1 MSSVYWRK
9 RRNKWQAH
17 RPPHT
22 PTPIPEPKHTDMSL
36 LAAQSP
42 PDAAAAPAFGLTGAF
57 EADTVALKRYCDFL
71 RQTESI
77 RAQLMESAAQLDA
90 YIQQQ
95 IDLARGK

>member
-1 MSSVYWRK
+1 MAGSPPASYADANCGAGNYEMS
-9 RRNKWQAH
+9 
-17 RPPHT
+17 PF
-22 PTPIPEPKHTDMSL
+22 
-36 LAAQSP
+36 AAQWP